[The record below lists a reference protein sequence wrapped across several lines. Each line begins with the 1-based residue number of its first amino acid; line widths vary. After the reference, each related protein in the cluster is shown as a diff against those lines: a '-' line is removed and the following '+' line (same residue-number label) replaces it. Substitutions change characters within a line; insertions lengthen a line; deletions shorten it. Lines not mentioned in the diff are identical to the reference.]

1 MRTIYLMVFM
11 LVFAVGAYAQTVDV
25 PGTYATIQ
33 AAIDS
38 FSGDVTPE
46 DNVVRITTV
55 GPYAEVI
62 TLTYPVTIRGDVGGG
77 ARPIILAQSNGGDG
91 IVVNNGSP
99 YNGLENLI
107 ILPDRTTSPTDDGV
121 WVTAAGTECSLDNVL
136 ICPNNGSDQPVST
149 DGLSL
154 PDLTGA
160 TFFPDEVLYV
170 STGAIVHATDT
181 ILTANV
187 APGTGHDLM
196 LISGSAGAGST
207 INKGCIF
214 SFSSRYGAQINNGVT
229 IRGTVDEPVVFAY
242 SGFEPLNSPYT
253 YTLGIF
259 GGGTYAL
266 ENVIF
271 IGSDSDGLQ
280 VYDTVVGDTNALPS
294 ITHCAFV
301 SSGNYGLNINTGT
314 VPTSI
319 SECTFVGNTNVLINS
334 DPDVTIT
341 ATDCIFAG
349 TGTLT
354 ANSIV
359 NAASPATMTLTNC
372 AVVQAG
378 PYSVAAVTDAIL
390 VNVINDDPL
399 FANIADWLDPSFLDV
414 YNGAYGAAGS
424 GGAPLSGYGDY
435 AAGPTPTPT
444 ITPIV
449 AGTGTNWKDYR

>member
-77 ARPIILAQSNGGDG
+77 ERPIILAQDNAGDG

-99 YNGLENLI
+99 YNRLENLI
-107 ILPDRTTSPTDDGV
+107 VLPDRSSTPTDDGI
-121 WVTAAGTECSLDNVL
+121 WVTVAGTECSFDNVL

-160 TFFPDEVLYV
+160 TFFTDECLLA
-170 STGAIVHATDT
+170 SAGGILHCTRT
-181 ILTANV
+181 IITANL
-187 APGTGHDLM
+187 AAGTGRDL
-196 LISGSAGAGST
+196 LGCFSSSGAGHT
-207 INKGCIF
+207 INAGCIF
-214 SFSSRYGAQINNGVT
+214 SFGSRYCAQISNSVT
-229 IRGTVDEPVVFAY
+229 IRGTVEEPVVFAF
-242 SGFEPLNSPYT
+242 SGFEPLNAPYT
-253 YTLGIF
+253 HTVGFF
-259 GGGTYAL
+259 GGGTYIV
-266 ENVIF
+266 ENAIF
-271 IGSDSDGLQ
+271 IGSDSDGIQ
-280 VYDTVVGDTNALPS
+280 VYDTLVGDANALPS

-301 SSGNYGLNINTGT
+301 GSGNYGLNINTGT

-319 SECTFVGNTNVLINS
+319 SECTFVGNTNVLINI

-359 NAASPATMTLTNC
+359 NAASPATMTLTNS

-399 FANIADWLDPSFLDV
+399 FSNIADWLDPSFLDV

-444 ITPIV
+444 ETPIV